1 MNRRVPPSFFF
12 NESDADEDLMAEKDA
27 AEKDMIK
34 VDLDM
39 LWFAQCA
46 YTDVYDG
53 PGSEEAALAA
63 AIATYLTCI
72 KKDAKP

>member
-27 AEKDMIK
+27 EKTG
-34 VDLDM
+34 LDPDA
-39 LWFAQCA
+39 LWDAQCA

-53 PGSEEAALAA
+53 PGSEEAAMAA
-63 AIATYLTCI
+63 AIKAYLASYIREDAT
-72 KKDAKP
+72 P